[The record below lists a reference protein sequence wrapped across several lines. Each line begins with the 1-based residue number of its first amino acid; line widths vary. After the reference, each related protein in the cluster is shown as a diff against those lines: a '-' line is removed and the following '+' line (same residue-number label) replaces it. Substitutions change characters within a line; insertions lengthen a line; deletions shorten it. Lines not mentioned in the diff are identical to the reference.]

1 MNEIQMKRS
10 VFQSTFKNITELLLL
25 IAQTHTHSLV
35 VVLYMFSG
43 DYRVADGQ
51 LTHACD
57 THGQKEQNMVITG
70 ITTQHVLSAVFT
82 SLEIKQ
88 LSKMN
93 SFYEK

>member
-43 DYRVADGQ
+43 DYRVADG
-51 LTHACD
+51 
-57 THGQKEQNMVITG
+57 
-70 ITTQHVLSAVFT
+70 
-82 SLEIKQ
+82 
-88 LSKMN
+88 
-93 SFYEK
+93 